1 MNMNVP
7 NNKVKTVAI
16 KSLLNEKE
24 EHGKFVPLQGENKLY
39 C

>member
-1 MNMNVP
+1 MTVT
-7 NNKVKTVAI
+7 NNKIKIVAI